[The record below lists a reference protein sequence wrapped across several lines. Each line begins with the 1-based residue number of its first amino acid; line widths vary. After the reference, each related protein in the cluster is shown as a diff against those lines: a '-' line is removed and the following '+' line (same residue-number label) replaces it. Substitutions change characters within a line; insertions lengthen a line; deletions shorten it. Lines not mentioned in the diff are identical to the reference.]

1 MSNGRRFQNGLH
13 TVRGGKRGPSL
24 SGAVLLRRIGFS
36 GVALATTLPIP
47 VLALSVSLL
56 REAPPARGTAG
67 IAVNAECDRATGA
80 GCEFH
85 EFTFTRAIY
94 SSPSRGRGG
103 FRGGFGSWATD
114 YPKADLQFAMVMQ
127 RLAQHLDIAQTE
139 NAVRLDDP
147 QLRRFPWLYAVEVGR
162 MALTE
167 AEVTGLRSYLAAGG
181 FLFVD
186 DFWGGRQWDQ
196 FEQNIRRVLPNLPIV
211 DLPLSH
217 PLFTSY
223 YNITEILQVPNVGNA
238 RWGETTEC
246 YGCDPAVRA
255 IFDEHGRLLVLISFN
270 SDLGDAW
277 EWAEQP
283 FYPVKYSTYA
293 FQLAVNAIVYAMSH

>member
-1 MSNGRRFQNGLH
+1 M
-13 TVRGGKRGPSL
+13 
-24 SGAVLLRRIGFS
+24 RRIGYS

-47 VLALSVSLL
+47 VLAISASLL
-56 REAPPARGTAG
+56 SEAPPARGAAG
-67 IAVNAECDRATGA
+67 ESAPIAHVECDRASRT

-94 SSPSRGRGG
+94 SSPSRGGGG
-103 FRGGFGSWATD
+103 FRGGYGSWATD

-127 RLAQHLDIAQTE
+127 RLAQHLDIAQQE
-139 NAVRLDDP
+139 NAIRLEDP
-147 QLRRFPWLYAVEVGR
+147 RLRRFPWLYAVEVGR
-162 MALTE
+162 MALSE
-167 AEVTGLRSYLAAGG
+167 GEVIGLRNYLQAGG

-186 DFWGGRQWDQ
+186 DFWGERQWDQ
-196 FEQNIRRVLPNLPIV
+196 FEQNIRRVLPNHAIV
-211 DLPLSH
+211 ELPLTH
-217 PLFTSY
+217 PLFKSY

-238 RWGETTEC
+238 RAGETTEC
-246 YGCDPAVRA
+246 WGCEPTIRA
-255 IFDEHGRLLVLISFN
+255 IFDDNGRLLVLISFN

-293 FQLAVNAIVYAMSH
+293 FQLAVNAIVYSMSH